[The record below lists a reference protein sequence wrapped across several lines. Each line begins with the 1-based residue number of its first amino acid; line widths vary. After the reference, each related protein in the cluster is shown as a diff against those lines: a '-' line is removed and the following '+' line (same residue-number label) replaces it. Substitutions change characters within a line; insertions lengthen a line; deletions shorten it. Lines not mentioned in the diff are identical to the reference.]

1 MKYSPEQKEQ
11 ILKEVKEST
20 NITAVARKH
29 NMPDSTIHTW
39 LAKERKDQPKE
50 QAQSENKKLKKQIAD
65 LKLKNMILED
75 LLKKLTI
82 FGSTIRYS

>member
-1 MKYSPEQKEQ
+1 MKYSEELKQK

-39 LAKERKDQPKE
+39 LAKERKDQPKQE
-50 QAQSENKKLKKQIAD
+50 AQDENKRLKKELAD
-65 LKLKNMILED
+65 MKLKNMILED
-75 LLKKLTI
+75 LLKKTHNLWAND
-82 FGSTIRYS
+82 

>member
-1 MKYSPEQKEQ
+1 MKYSEELKQK

-39 LAKERKDQPKE
+39 LAKERKDQPKQE
-50 QAQSENKKLKKQIAD
+50 AQDELKRVKKELAD
-65 LKLKNMILED
+65 MKLKNMILED
-75 LLKKLTI
+75 LLKKTHNLWAND
-82 FGSTIRYS
+82 